1 MQILAI
7 VVSLAIAAVGIA
19 LFVQAIRS
27 MVATIRIGQPAAGR
41 TDAPAARSLNMV
53 KETLGHTRMLQWT
66 AMGWVTGSCSSGSGC
81 CS

>member
-27 MVATIRIGQPAAGR
+27 MIATIRIGQPASGR
-41 TDAPAARSLNMV
+41 TDHPSARSANML
-53 KETLGHTRMLQWT
+53 KE
-66 AMGWVTGSCSSGSGC
+66 S
-81 CS
+81 